1 MLLRCTQHQ
10 NISFV
15 IKYKIIYHKG
25 DILMNRREKRK
36 MKKELN
42 VFSDIVNII
51 EQYFPS
57 LTAKLKKL
65 SDARHQ
71 SYVEYNMETIAI
83 TRLLGLLCGIKSM
96 RETTEKLNTEE
107 TIKNISNLLEIDLE
121 ELPHYD
127 TINNV
132 FEKLNIEELREIQK
146 YMVNRL
152 IRSKMF
158 DKYRYKGKYFQ
169 IVVDGTG
176 LVTFK
181 ERHCN
186 HCLKK
191 TYNKGQEDEY
201 SIYYHYVLEA
211 KLVVGD
217 IVISIDTE
225 FVENENENVEKQDC
239 ELRAFYRMAQRI
251 KEEYPKLPIIISGD
265 ALYAVEPVIN
275 TCVKNGWQ
283 YILRLKEDRLKL
295 LGEEIKG
302 LEKAETEEKEIRYWN
317 NIKYGEV
324 QFEKE
329 ANVLK
334 YYEKKEEKI
343 TEFMWITSFNITD
356 KNEEEL
362 VYYGRQRW
370 KIENEGFNM
379 QKNGTFDI
387 EHVYSNNYNAMKAH
401 YFFIQ
406 FAHTIRQLLEKGL
419 KYVRELKMSIK
430 EVSAAI
436 TQTLTSIIT
445 NLDVHKKTQLRFL
458 E

>member
-1 MLLRCTQHQ
+1 
-10 NISFV
+10 
-15 IKYKIIYHKG
+15 
-25 DILMNRREKRK
+25 MNRKEKRK
-36 MKKELN
+36 IKKEIN
-42 VFSDIVNII
+42 IFEDVVNII
-51 EQYFPS
+51 KQYFPQ
-57 LTAKLKKL
+57 LTQKMEELT
-65 SDARHQ
+65 DTRHQ
-71 SYVEYNMETIAI
+71 SYVEYKMSVITV

-96 RETTEKLNTEE
+96 RETTERFNTEE
-107 TIKNISNLLEIDLE
+107 TIKNISKLLEIELE

-132 FEKLNIEELREIQK
+132 FEKLDIKQLRNIQK

-176 LVTFK
+176 ITSFK
-181 ERHCN
+181 KRHCK

-191 TYNKGQEDEY
+191 TYNKGEENEY

-217 IVISIDTE
+217 IVISIDSE
-225 FVENENENVEKQDC
+225 FVENEDENVEKQDC
-239 ELRAFYRMAQRI
+239 EIRAFYRMAERI
-251 KEEYPKLPIIISGD
+251 KAEYPKLPILISGD
-265 ALYAVEPVIN
+265 ALYCVEPV
-275 TCVKNGWQ
+275 VKICKKNKWE
-283 YILRLKEDRLKL
+283 YIIRLKEERLKL
-295 LGEEIKG
+295 LGEEIDG
-302 LEKAETEEKEIRYWN
+302 LEKAEKEKKEIRYWN

-324 QFEKE
+324 EFQKE

-334 YYEKKEEKI
+334 YYENRKGKI
-343 TEFMWITSFNITD
+343 TEFMWVTSLKITEGN
-356 KNEEEL
+356 KEEI
-362 VYYGRQRW
+362 VHYGRQRW
-370 KIENEGFNM
+370 KIENEGFNI

-387 EHVYSNNYNAMKAH
+387 GHIYSKNYNAMKAH

-419 KYVRELKMSIK
+419 KYIAEIKMSIK

-436 TQTLTSIIT
+436 TQTLTQNLT
-445 NLDVHKKTQLRFL
+445 NLTEHKKIQLRFYG
-458 E
+458 